1 MDIDTTNGHPE
12 MDYAEHK
19 KTYALF
25 MAGVKWGTIT
35 VIGIMV
41 FMALTLL

>member
-1 MDIDTTNGHPE
+1 VDIDTSSGRPE

-25 MAGVKWGTIT
+25 MAGVKWGTVT
-35 VIGIMV
+35 VIALLV
-41 FMALTLL
+41 LMAMTLI